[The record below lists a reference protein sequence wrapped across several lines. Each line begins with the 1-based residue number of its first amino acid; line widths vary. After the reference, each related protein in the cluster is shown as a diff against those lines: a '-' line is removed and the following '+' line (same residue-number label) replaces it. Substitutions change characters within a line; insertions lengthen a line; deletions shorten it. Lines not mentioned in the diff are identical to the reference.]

1 MKIIDEV
8 RDNVRF
14 PKGEDGVKTL
24 KRMNEVHNK
33 SAIWAINRVNICE
46 NLDIEILD
54 IGFGGGQN
62 LLNLRDK
69 FKNSK
74 LYGID
79 YSPTSL
85 DVAKETTKNLKNIYL
100 KIGDVSKKIE
110 FDENKFDIITAFE
123 TLYFWENLNVAFSEI
138 KRVLKPDGV
147 FLLHL
152 EGTTKKTLDEWS
164 NGVNLKN
171 KLNENEIYELLKQ
184 NGFKKVEIYALDSS
198 EIRTFIAKKQ

>member
-14 PKGEDGVKTL
+14 PKGENGVKTL

-33 SAIWAINRVNICE
+33 SAIWAINCLNIDE
-46 NLDIEILD
+46 NLDTEILD

-62 LLNLRDK
+62 FLNLRTK

-85 DVAKETTKNLKNIYL
+85 EVAKQTTQNLNNIWL
-100 KIGDVSKKIE
+100 KIGDVSKKID
-110 FDENKFDIITAFE
+110 FCDSKFDIVTAFE
-123 TLYFWENLNVAFSEI
+123 TLYFWENLKTAFSEI

-171 KLNENEIYELLKQ
+171 KLNENEIYKPLKQ
-184 NGFKKVEIYALDSS
+184 SGFQKVEIYALENS
-198 EIRTFIAKKQ
+198 EIRTFIAKK